1 MNERWLEILLTPLRD
16 GITVAETC
24 RRYGVSR
31 QSFYDYRRRLHD
43 EGVAALQPRSRRPH
57 SSPVRTAPEIEERI
71 VTMRTDNPRWGA
83 RTIHTR
89 LIRAGLAA
97 PPAVSTIHRILQRHG
112 MVTAPI
118 RRAPRTWRRF
128 ERFAPND
135 LWQIDGT
142 QVELVDASKAWVVD
156 LLDDHARYAI
166 GATATRR
173 FTGYAAWTAMET
185 AIDENG
191 APRQLISDNGMQF
204 KSGEGEKPVFFQE
217 RLKAM
222 GITQLSSRPRHPQ
235 TCGKLERYHRTFK
248 EFYADHGPAVDIQ
261 DLQRICDEFRW
272 YYNNDRPHRAL
283 DEQTP
288 SQVYET
294 LPKVVPGDPRPKRRN
309 HGPRT
314 LKVSKAGS
322 FNYRKRKINIGQA
335 YTGQHVTVTEVGD
348 LVLVTHT
355 ASQKLLRELTLGPVG
370 SYHPSGNKRG
380 RPRKTASATPELVVS
395 AMS

>member
-1 MNERWLEILLTPLRD
+1 MNERWMEILLTPLRD

-57 SSPVRTAPEIEERI
+57 SSPGLTAPEIEERI
-71 VTMRTDNPRWGA
+71 VTMRIDNPRWGA

-118 RRAPRTWRRF
+118 RRSPRTWRRF

-166 GATATRR
+166 GA
-173 FTGYAAWTAMET
+173 
-185 AIDENG
+185 
-191 APRQLISDNGMQF
+191 
-204 KSGEGEKPVFFQE
+204 
-217 RLKAM
+217 
-222 GITQLSSRPRHPQ
+222 
-235 TCGKLERYHRTFK
+235 
-248 EFYADHGPAVDIQ
+248 FYSDHGPAVDIE
-261 DLQRICDEFRW
+261 DLQPICDEFRW

-294 LPKVVPGDPRPKRRN
+294 LPKVAPGDPRPKRRN

-380 RPRKTASATPELVVS
+380 RPSKTASATPELVVS